1 MLQAIADAFKLLSKE
16 TVIPSVSNV
25 ILFILAPLF
34 TLLVSFLNW
43 SIMPFDFFV
52 VISDINIGL
61 LFLFAFS
68 SLGVYGIIMSG
79 WSSILNMLF

>member
-1 MLQAIADAFKLLSKE
+1 
-16 TVIPSVSNV
+16 
-25 ILFILAPLF
+25 
-34 TLLVSFLNW
+34 
-43 SIMPFDFFV
+43 MPFDFFV

>member
-34 TLLVSFLNW
+34 TLLISFLNW
-43 SIMPFDFFV
+43 SIMPFDLFV